1 MKISLNPKILI
12 GSFSFLLLIF
22 FLLAEFSFFGLLGK
36 LVFYFL
42 KATFGFL
49 RFLVYFLLV
58 FFGFYFLGL
67 VKIHPGY
74 LVIPAFGIFGFF
86 KNSGLLSKFLNKF
99 FSFLGDLRFFLWF
112 LFLFFPLIYVFS
124 KEKLNLQKI
133 QPIKIKQEKIKP
145 KEVIQ
150 VTHQEVSQKTK
161 EFKDEIFQEIKTRK
175 WRLPPLEF
183 LARNF
188 NTVKEEN
195 IKANALL
202 IKQTLEN
209 FGINVELGPI
219 WVGPTVTQYTVKP
232 AQGTKITKIKTLADN
247 LALSLASHPIRI
259 EAPIPGESL
268 VGIEVPN
275 KERVPV
281 NLGWILENQNYKKS
295 HPLTFYLGLDLR
307 GQVQAANLERLPH
320 LLICGATGSG
330 KSVFIHTMISTFLMR
345 NTPDILRLILIDPKR
360 VELSNYSGIPHLIAE
375 PILEAKK
382 TIGAFKW
389 LIEEMER
396 RYQIFLDF
404 KVRDINSYN
413 SKILRLKK
421 EKKDLSFMS
430 YIVMIIDELADLMTV
445 AGKEIESYIV
455 RLTQMARAT
464 GIHLVLATQ
473 RPSVEVITGLIK
485 ANISARIAFQVSSSV
500 DSRIILDYSGAEK
513 LLGSGDMLALM
524 PDWTKAKRIQSP
536 YISDSEIKKIVKFWQ
551 KQTSEDIEKIE
562 IKEAEP
568 KIEQTET
575 EDELYDEALR
585 LVVESQKASTS
596 FLQRKLKIGY
606 ARAARLLDLLEQN
619 GIVSP
624 QEGSKPRKVLIK
636 PEDLNN
642 L

>member
-22 FLLAEFSFFGLLGK
+22 FLLAEISFFGLLGK

-49 RFLVYFLLV
+49 RFLVYFLLA

-74 LVIPAFGIFGFF
+74 LVIPVFGIFGFF

-112 LFLFFPLIYVFS
+112 LFLLFPLIYVFS

-150 VTHQEVSQKTK
+150 VNHQEVSQKTK

-307 GQVQAANLERLPH
+307 GQVQTANLERLPH

-536 YISDSEIKKIVKFWQ
+536 YISDSEIKRIVKFWQ

-619 GIVSP
+619 GIVGP